1 MDAIRTYSKNMTKQG
16 KLSNTLRKKKR
27 SYLAKFEEKEEVY
40 RLFLDMTA
48 KEHGNV

>member
-1 MDAIRTYSKNMTKQG
+1 MDTIRTYSKNMTKQG
-16 KLSNTLRKKKR
+16 KLSYTLRKKKR
-27 SYLAKFEEKEEVY
+27 SYLAKFEAEVY